1 MALTTKPLRAYME
14 ARRSKI
20 LYDPLIWVVEAEK
33 VAAAMFS
40 IASGSIPVSVI
51 S

>member
-1 MALTTKPLRAYME
+1 MALTTKPLREYE
-14 ARRSKI
+14 NPQVKDT
-20 LYDPLIWVVEAEK
+20 YEPLIWVVDAEK

-40 IASGSIPVSVI
+40 IASGSMPVSVI

>member
-1 MALTTKPLRAYME
+1 MRT
-14 ARRSKI
+14 RRSKI
-20 LYDPLIWVVEAEK
+20 RYDPLIWVVEAEK

-40 IASGSIPVSVI
+40 IGSGSMPVSVI